1 MIVRL
6 HNLAARAPKLADLA
20 AIAALIAT
28 CDEME
33 TGGVDVHGQ
42 EEELRRLWLAPG
54 FSLQH
59 DAWVIVNRKMQ
70 IVAYA
75 SVHLQEEALFR
86 LHLFVHP
93 EYRGRGI
100 GTLLIWLAEERA
112 RQLMRDIRSE
122 LRVCLSTTVYSSNQ
136 AATNLF
142 EREGYKPGRNFWRLI
157 VEMDEVLVQS
167 FGELRQGSKV
177 KLDVV
182 VDAQQ
187 AGGASQQTTRP
198 SAYSAHHYTVYEKQ
212 LRADCIILEDMR
224 ESELLACQ

>member
-6 HNLAARAPKLADLA
+6 HNLSVRAPQLADLDDV
-20 AIAALIAT
+20 AALIAA

-33 TGGVDVHGQ
+33 TGGVDAHVQ

-59 DAWVIVNRKMQ
+59 DAWVIVNRKVQ
-70 IVAYA
+70 IVGYA
-75 SVHLQEEALFR
+75 SVYLQEEALFS
-86 LHLFVHP
+86 LQLFVHP

-112 RQLMRDIRSE
+112 RQLMRGIQPD

-136 AATNLF
+136 AATSLF
-142 EREGYKPGRNFWRLI
+142 EREGYKPVRNFWRLI

-167 FGELRQGSKV
+167 FGQLHQGGKF

-187 AGGASQQTTRP
+187 AAGETQPPART

-212 LRADCIILEDMR
+212 LRADCIILEDLR
-224 ESELLACQ
+224 ESDLLACQ

>member
-6 HNLAARAPKLADLA
+6 HNLSVRAPGLPDLDA
-20 AIAALIAT
+20 VAALIDA

-33 TGGVDVHGQ
+33 TGGVDAHVQ
-42 EEELRRLWLAPG
+42 EEDLRRLWQAPG
-54 FSLQH
+54 FNLQN
-59 DAWVIVNRKMQ
+59 DAWVIVNRSGQ

-75 SVHLQEEALFR
+75 VVHLQEEALFS
-86 LHLFVHP
+86 LQLLVHP

-112 RQLMRDIRSE
+112 RQLMKGIQPD
-122 LRVCLSTTVYSSNQ
+122 LCVCLCTTAHSSNQ
-136 AATNLF
+136 AATSLF
-142 EREGYKPGRNFWRLI
+142 ERERYKAVRSFWRLI

-167 FGELRQGSKV
+167 FGQLRQGGRF

-182 VDAQQ
+182 VDAPQ
-187 AGGASQQTTRP
+187 AGGQMQPPART

-212 LRADCIILEDMR
+212 LRADCIILEDLR
-224 ESELLACQ
+224 ESDLLACQ

>member
-6 HNLAARAPKLADLA
+6 HNLSARAPRLADLD
-20 AIAALIAT
+20 AIAALIAA

-33 TGGVDVHGQ
+33 TGGVDMHGQ
-42 EEELRRLWLAPG
+42 EEEPRRLWQAPG
-54 FSLQH
+54 FCLQQ
-59 DAWVIVNRKMQ
+59 DAWVIVDRNAH

-75 SVHLQEEALFR
+75 SVYLQEEALFS
-86 LHLFVHP
+86 LQLFVHP
-93 EYRGRGI
+93 AYRGRGI

-112 RQLMRDIRSE
+112 RQLMRGIRPE
-122 LRVCLSTTVYSSNQ
+122 LCVYLSTTVYSSNQ
-136 AATNLF
+136 AATSLF

-167 FGELRQGSKV
+167 FGELRQGCKV

-187 AGGASQQTTRP
+187 AGGASQSWNR
-198 SAYSAHHYTVYEKQ
+198 SSSYSAHHYTVYEKQ

-224 ESELLACQ
+224 ESDLLACQ